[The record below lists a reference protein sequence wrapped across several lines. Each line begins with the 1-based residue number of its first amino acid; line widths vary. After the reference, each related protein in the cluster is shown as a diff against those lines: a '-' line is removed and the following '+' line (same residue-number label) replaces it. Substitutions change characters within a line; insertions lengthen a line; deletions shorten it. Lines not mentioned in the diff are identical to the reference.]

1 MGPREADA
9 PLLLDTDAVLTPSIT
24 FQLLKAVARR
34 HLQIAEAFGVVDHL
48 EFAQGRLDD
57 PRVKL
62 LALPSPPH
70 FSSGAALKGLD
81 HTPPILPRHVI
92 TAKHGRNSCSA
103 GAHLTIRP
111 TLVISREKPGESTSS
126 PLRFSWRI
134 MIGVS

>member
-81 HTPPILPRHVI
+81 HTPLYYRVTSLPPSTVGI
-92 TAKHGRNSCSA
+92 VAQQG
-103 GAHLTIRP
+103 P
-111 TLVISREKPGESTSS
+111 T
-126 PLRFSWRI
+126 
-134 MIGVS
+134 